1 MVYAEPVYVPP
12 PPPPDRECLRW
23 TWHGVDGSTWL
34 LGRAAGAYL
43 LRTAVAGLMLPAFSD
58 AATASPRVAGQFY
71 RSTRTLP
78 RHLSFTVRTRAE
90 TSRDW
95 LEIHRSWWRSWSPYE
110 AGVLEV
116 ASVAGVRTLPMRLQ
130 SSGDQAFEAD
140 PSRWAMLTHEL
151 DAVADDPFWR
161 GQPVERSWSTAPPVP
176 FYGESG
182 YGPPFYISQASVIDG
197 ATIDNPGDEDTW
209 PVWTVEATA
218 PTTDVRL
225 TVAGGVIELPDLAAG
240 EAIRVDTHPA
250 LGGSQ
255 RGSMVA
261 GVFVSSEDDIDGLL
275 SVYDARRLPAGERV
289 PVGIAMT
296 GAGSVSLSFT
306 PRYWMAF

>member
-1 MVYAEPVYVPP
+1 MVYAEPAAVLPP
-12 PPPPDRECLRW
+12 RPPDRECLRW
-23 TWHGVDGSTWL
+23 TWHGVDGSTWN
-34 LGRAAGAYL
+34 LGRAAGAYV
-43 LRTAVAGLMLPAFSD
+43 LRTAVAGLLLPAFAD
-58 AATASPRVAGQFY
+58 RVTASPSVSGQFY
-71 RSTRTLP
+71 RSTRTMP
-78 RHLSFTVRTRAE
+78 REFSFDVRTRAR
-90 TSRDW
+90 TSQEW
-95 LEIHRSWWRSWSPYE
+95 LDIHRAWWRSWSPYE
-110 AGVLEV
+110 AGTLEI
-116 ASVAGVRTLPMRLQ
+116 ASVDTVRTLPLRLQ
-130 SSGDQAFEAD
+130 SSGDQSIEAD

-161 GQPVERSWSTAPPVP
+161 GQPVARSWSTAPPVP

-225 TVAGGVIELPDLAAG
+225 TVAGGVIELPDMAAG

-255 RGSMVA
+255 RGSMVD

-275 SVYDARRLPAGERV
+275 SVYDARRLPAGEQV

-296 GAGSVSLSFT
+296 GAGSVSMSFT